1 MTGMTAIRANLT
13 RWYSRWEVMNQ
24 IGTSW
29 GDVEAF
35 LHALHDDNVSPQN
48 TQGALE
54 LLAGHRDTIR
64 LQLAAIMDV
73 GLPLCQSCY
82 RLEGDGYLA
91 VIAFDE
97 INVLS
102 SLLMHHPLACAEAVA
117 SKIAQE
123 RYPLAA
129 DMPQRHQL
137 RDNLMLEAQACV
149 RPALAYLD
157 DRFVSE
163 APNGLKRVKD
173 VFALRVMRPA
183 VCATLVESMTFQL
196 TQCARCSG
204 VSKEASSAFPPCT
217 MTKPLSSTRS
227 SLSWGSIELPQLVL
241 MKASTPLLFG
251 DSIAKPCPTG
261 PNSRLS

>member
-1 MTGMTAIRANLT
+1 
-13 RWYSRWEVMNQ
+13 
-24 IGTSW
+24 
-29 GDVEAF
+29 
-35 LHALHDDNVSPQN
+35 
-48 TQGALE
+48 
-54 LLAGHRDTIR
+54 
-64 LQLAAIMDV
+64 MDV

-173 VFALRVMRPA
+173 VFEACRLCNPCRINDIPVDPTLIKIEDGVVEEVKFEEIKIIPVQEFQIENIPVENISIQTIPVENIPVEPEIKLKKKKFNGLRLITIQHENVNYFRDMRSDD
-183 VCATLVESMTFQL
+183 VIDIK
-196 TQCARCSG
+196 G
-204 VSKEASSAFPPCT
+204 N
-217 MTKPLSSTRS
+217 
-227 SLSWGSIELPQLVL
+227 VL
-241 MKASTPLLFG
+241 GFYGKHDNGYGLKLFVLN
-251 DSIAKPCPTG
+251 PE
-261 PNSRLS
+261 N